1 LAPLNDH
8 GELKPVKF
16 LNMKVFPQFVES
28 AFQPDLRNGS
38 QPYPPARTI
47 PVPPTRSL
55 RVLCIDDD
63 EPIVQSMKDLL
74 EHFGHRVGAAT
85 SGKCGIEMF
94 CTAIQKG
101 EPYDVV
107 ITDMNMPEVSGYA
120 VAQTI
125 KTESAHTPVILMTG
139 ACNTVRDS
147 GSLSS
152 SVDVVV
158 HKPPHLQELNA
169 LLLRMAKPA

>member
-1 LAPLNDH
+1 
-8 GELKPVKF
+8 
-16 LNMKVFPQFVES
+16 MKMSPQFIDS
-28 AFQPDLRNGS
+28 ALQPDLQPDLRNGS
-38 QPYPPARTI
+38 QPSPPTAR
-47 PVPPTRSL
+47 PVPVPSKRSL

-74 EHFGHRVGAAT
+74 EHFGHRVGTAT
-85 SGKCGIEMF
+85 GGKYGIEMF
-94 CTAIQKG
+94 CRAMQKG

-139 ACNTVRDS
+139 ACNTTRDS
-147 GSLSS
+147 GALPA

-169 LLLRMAKPA
+169 LLLRMADPA

>member
-1 LAPLNDH
+1 
-8 GELKPVKF
+8 
-16 LNMKVFPQFVES
+16 MKVFPQFVES

-38 QPYPPARTI
+38 QPYLPTARPAPARTI
-47 PVPPTRSL
+47 PVPPNRSL
-55 RVLCIDDD
+55 RVLFIDDD

-94 CTAIQKG
+94 CRAIQKG

-139 ACNTVRDS
+139 ACDTVRDS
-147 GSLSS
+147 GALSS